1 MIGKHILVAFILF
14 VTAQAFTF
22 RQAEPK
28 LTPYDVKKSQEW
40 AVFASVAYCPK
51 TCLQNWNCK
60 TSAHETLTDV
70 SYIVYNLTQAPGY
83 IGYNP
88 SRNAIIVS
96 FRGSQ
101 NIQNWIENFNFEK
114 VPYVYCLKC
123 EIHSGFYADY
133 LAVAGQISAKV
144 QNILNKHPNAK
155 IVATGHSL
163 GGAIAMITAME
174 LRRIF
179 YNIEVEIHTFGAPRI
194 GDVQLARHINNKIP
208 NIYRVI
214 HNKDIVPH
222 LPPDLPEFNYHHS
235 AYEIFWNSDFT
246 SYKTCSDT
254 GEDKSCSN
262 QYFPNYTTG
271 DHDTYFIK
279 ISSPQC

>member
-1 MIGKHILVAFILF
+1 
-14 VTAQAFTF
+14 
-22 RQAEPK
+22 
-28 LTPYDVKKSQEW
+28 
-40 AVFASVAYCPK
+40 
-51 TCLQNWNCK
+51 
-60 TSAHETLTDV
+60 
-70 SYIVYNLTQAPGY
+70 
-83 IGYNP
+83 
-88 SRNAIIVS
+88 
-96 FRGSQ
+96 
-101 NIQNWIENFNFEK
+101 
-114 VPYVYCLKC
+114 
-123 EIHSGFYADY
+123 
-133 LAVAGQISAKV
+133 
-144 QNILNKHPNAK
+144 
-155 IVATGHSL
+155 
-163 GGAIAMITAME
+163 MITAME

-222 LPPDLPEFNYHHS
+222 LPPDLPEFDYHHS

-279 ISSPQC
+279 ISSPQCWFLIISLSIISKKQVLILNLHWWGICLASSCFWQQQVPINWSTNPPQAITSLPLSK